1 MANAAN
7 IREVGT
13 DGLVFEKPIP
23 ASQPGDTF
31 PAGSVIL
38 YAGAS
43 APTGWAICDGSNV
56 SRATYPSYAA
66 QMATDSYPW
75 GAGDGSTTV
84 GIPDF
89 RDQVPVGK
97 SATRALGSAGG
108 EATHVLTAAEMPSHT
123 HTGPSHTHSFSAT
136 SSSAGGHA
144 HTSLFNFLYD
154 NNTGLDSVWTQQG
167 TAGAQFPVAETGST
181 ITNTVASHTH
191 TVSGTSGAGGTGATG
206 SAGSGAAHNI
216 MQPYKAINYIIRL
229 Y

>member
-13 DGLVFEKPIP
+13 DGITFEKPIP

-43 APTGWAICDGSNV
+43 APSGWAICDGSQV
-56 SRATYPSYAA
+56 SRASYPVYAA

-84 GIPDF
+84 HIPDF
-89 RDQVPVGK
+89 RDQVPVGTSGTK
-97 SATRALGSAGG
+97 ALGTAGG
-108 EATHVLTAAEMPSHT
+108 EATHVLSVAEMPSHN
-123 HTGPSHTHSFSAT
+123 HGGATGSTAPST
-136 SSSAGGHA
+136 SSAGDHQHSSMGNTNLSAGNGQGYAAGAFYTNQVMVSSVSNITSTNGA
-144 HTSLFNFLYD
+144 HTH
-154 NNTGLDSVWTQQG
+154 
-167 TAGAQFPVAETGST
+167 
-181 ITNTVASHTH
+181 TVNSHTH
-191 TVSGTSGAGGTGATG
+191 TISSQGSGT
-206 SAGSGAAHNI
+206 AHNNL
-216 MQPYKAINYIIRL
+216 QPYKSINYIIRL